1 MFGLLYALLEKKPFT
16 GAVTREVLVKA
27 IEGKDPIIFLDEFP
41 KLRQEGTKNDGRL
54 RYLRNIFRS
63 LGLKVITAS
72 TNSSAHNLATVCQQ
86 SRGCEP
92 FHWCTII
99 SRLPSFQ
106 PLASLDNLSPLFQKL
121 IMNTRPRFAHK
132 ALNYLHK
139 NPNASLDDM
148 CKEIYKKAAVSKR
161 ETKEFMVGQ
170 VCLFLSASYQT
181 KESHNDQ
188 EVTELVDSHFADL
201 VEDSPFELFLK
212 RNGVCKK
219 DDDSRAW
226 KPTVAFKEMKDDLL
240 LYLALMGG
248 NGRHPFMIYGES
260 KLFHEALEEARDR
273 QAIFFDNINQ
283 RSNDGMELEACCT
296 AALTIASH
304 IDGFKGTGLAT
315 FLQEFVYQLNG

>member
-41 KLRQEGTKNDGRL
+41 KRRQEGTKNDGRL

-72 TNSSAHNLATVCQQ
+72 TNSSAHNLVTVCQQ
-86 SRGCEP
+86 SRGCER

-106 PLASLDNLSPLFQKL
+106 TLASLDNLSPLFQKL
-121 IMNTRPRFAHK
+121 IMNTRPRFAQQ
-132 ALNYLHK
+132 ALTYLRG
-139 NPNASLDDM
+139 NPNASLDDI
-148 CKEIYKKAAVSKR
+148 CKEIYKQAADDKG

-170 VCLFLSASYQT
+170 VCLYLSASYQD

-188 EVTELVDSHFADL
+188 EVSPLIDSHFADL
-201 VEDSPFELFLK
+201 VEDSPFELIIKGK
-212 RNGVCKK
+212 RVYKK
-219 DDDSRAW
+219 DDDSRPW
-226 KPTVAFKEMKDDLL
+226 KPIVTFKAMKDDLL

-260 KLFHEALEEARDR
+260 MLFQEALEEARDR

-283 RSNDGMELEACCT
+283 RSND
-296 AALTIASH
+296 
-304 IDGFKGTGLAT
+304 
-315 FLQEFVYQLNG
+315 